1 MSITARIAPKYQ
13 VTIPR
18 VVREDVGLNVGDY
31 ITFIKAPDGSWKIQ
45 AIPRDPILAL
55 RLAGKDLPPADWR
68 ELHAEY
74 ETGWG
79 DERRT

>member
-18 VVREDVGLNVGDY
+18 VVREDANLNVGDY
-31 ITFIKAPDGSWKIQ
+31 ITFIKAPDGFWKIQ

-55 RLAGKDLPPADWR
+55 RLAGKELPPGDWR
-68 ELHAEY
+68 ELHGEY
-74 ETGWG
+74 EAGWE